1 MSLSICV
8 HIFVCACV
16 YLGGMVRVSG
26 SERVCVYD
34 CVTYRNINIALRR
47 AKSNFYVPKY
57 KRWFSGQ
64 FTSKP

>member
-26 SERVCVYD
+26 SERVYVYD
-34 CVTYRNINIALRR
+34 YMCMTV
-47 AKSNFYVPKY
+47 
-57 KRWFSGQ
+57 
-64 FTSKP
+64 